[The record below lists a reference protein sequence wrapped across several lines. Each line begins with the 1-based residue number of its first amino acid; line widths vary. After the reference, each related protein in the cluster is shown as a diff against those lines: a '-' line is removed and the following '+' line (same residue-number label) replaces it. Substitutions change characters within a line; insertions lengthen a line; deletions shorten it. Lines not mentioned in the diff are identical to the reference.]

1 MRLQTWTMIAL
12 AAALAAC
19 GPPGGGEI
27 VAEKPVNAFAKPDV
41 FPPLYQVAYRAEA
54 IAANN
59 DPRAPTTPVTI
70 YRDGRQTRI
79 DMTAPGIGQGAVV
92 IDPTSGDA
100 VFLMSQA
107 DRQLAMK
114 MPARDVPKTAEAQ
127 WSEAAGAAFV
137 GACAGA
143 GEVGGEWSLGEGASQ
158 RTACVTAD
166 GIILRAKDG
175 GRIVWETT
183 AISRGAQDAALF
195 AVPAGAKIVDVRD
208 MMSGL
213 KGMAE
218 KMKAQP

>member
-1 MRLQTWTMIAL
+1 MRLRTWTIIAL
-12 AAALAAC
+12 AAGLAAC
-19 GPPGGGEI
+19 GPPGGNEV
-27 VAEKPVNAFAKPDV
+27 VAEKPVHAFAKPDV
-41 FPPLYQVAYRAEA
+41 FPRLFQVAYRAEA
-54 IAANN
+54 IAASA
-59 DPRAPTTPVTI
+59 DPRAPATPVTI

-79 DMTAPGIGQGAVV
+79 DMTAPGVGQGAVV
-92 IDPTSGDA
+92 FDPASGDA

-114 MPARDVPKTAEAQ
+114 MPFGDVPRTAETQ

-143 GEVGGEWSLGEGASQ
+143 GEVGGEWSLGDGAGL

-166 GIILRAKDG
+166 GIILRAKEGD
-175 GRIVWETT
+175 RIVWETT
-183 AISRGAQDAALF
+183 AISRGPQDSALF
-195 AVPAGAKIVDVRD
+195 VLPAGVKVVDVRD
-208 MMSGL
+208 MVSGL